1 MLCFIEEYSRLVAIA
16 FKMVHD
22 LFSVVLNFGN
32 RSSRNEQPHMNELH
46 HLIHAADL
54 VVKLFKIGKLVF
66 RFDLLLHI
74 FCIHNACALFGHGV
88 VDILL
93 DLLLIF
99 GFNIYRHDHIINIDD
114 LRQPELVYVFR
125 VAVDMQYDLIA
136 VTGFDELFIAEG
148 YTALWLN
155 GYDEVLVLL

>member
-22 LFSVVLNFGN
+22 LFSVVFDFLNSPA
-32 RSSRNEQPHMNELH
+32 RHEQPHMNELH

-66 RFDLLLHI
+66 CFDLFLHI
-74 FCIHNACALFGHGV
+74 LCIHNACALFGHGV

-99 GFNIYRHDHIINIDD
+99 GFNINGSDHIINIDD

-125 VAVDMQYDLIA
+125 VAVDMQNDLIA
-136 VTGFDELFIAEG
+136 ITGLDKLFITEG
-148 YTALWLN
+148 DTALRLN
-155 GYDEVLVLL
+155 GGDEVFILL